1 MDFIQQLRGQLQLP
15 LPHRDIR
22 NEGLDEV
29 MLDFILR
36 TRKAAEEQMKK
47 RPPRPCGV
55 LVMLY
60 QKNEE
65 WCTSLI
71 VRPSNSRIHPGQL
84 AFPGGK
90 KEEGDEDLQ
99 ATAIREAWEEVGV
112 QIADNQ
118 ILGKLSTVY
127 IPPSNTI
134 VTPYVA
140 YLDTPPEFTI
150 QPTEVEVVLEPS
162 IRDLTDPINVREKS
176 VKMPTGETFPLPA
189 FQVGDF
195 LVWGG
200 TARMISELNKLVDQ
214 LEY

>member
-1 MDFIQQLRGQLQLP
+1 MNFIHQLRTQLQLP
-15 LPHRDIR
+15 LPHHDIH

-47 RPPRPCGV
+47 YPPRPCGV

-60 QKNEE
+60 QKNGD
-65 WCTSLI
+65 WCTTLI
-71 VRPSNSRIHPGQL
+71 VRPSNSRVHPGQL

-90 KEEGDEDLQ
+90 KEEQDTDLQ

-112 QIADNQ
+112 QVSDNQ
-118 ILGKLSTVY
+118 ILGNLSTVY

-140 YLDTPPEFTI
+140 YLETPPTFTI
-150 QPTEVEVVLEPS
+150 QPNEVDIVLQPT
-162 IRDLTDPINVREKS
+162 IKDLADPINVREKR
-176 VKMPTGETFPLPA
+176 VQMPTGEQFPLPA

-200 TARMISELNKLVDQ
+200 TARMISELNKLVTS
-214 LEY
+214 LMF